1 MENLRIKW
9 AALLGLALVL
19 VVSAAACDRP
29 EPGLTTAVPTGTPSS
44 TPTVIPTPTPM
55 VIPTPTP
62 TAIPITTPSPT
73 SPSGGQPTEETSET
87 DRATLVVLYHATD
100 GDNWAIKV
108 GWLSDAPIGEWYGVA
123 TDSDGRVTAVALPG
137 NWLSGQ
143 IPPELGKLTNLR
155 DLYLQDNQ
163 LSGEIPPELGKLVN
177 LESLILAGNQLSG
190 EIPSELLDRAATME
204 NFDLSRNRLDWSGFE
219 FESDVAGADYV
230 VAICNFA
237 QGIGVPETWGD
248 LAATLRAII
257 DFLEENEPPNELRDY
272 FGETVA
278 GSKLLED
285 FVKEK
290 DPNVAVD
297 PSEMSAFQDGPEF
310 QAVEDA
316 VNEAEDA
323 LDPELQAIMDNVC
336 S

>member
-44 TPTVIPTPTPM
+44 TPT

-155 DLYLQDNQ
+155 DLYLQD
-163 LSGEIPPELGKLVN
+163 
-177 LESLILAGNQLSG
+177 NQLSG